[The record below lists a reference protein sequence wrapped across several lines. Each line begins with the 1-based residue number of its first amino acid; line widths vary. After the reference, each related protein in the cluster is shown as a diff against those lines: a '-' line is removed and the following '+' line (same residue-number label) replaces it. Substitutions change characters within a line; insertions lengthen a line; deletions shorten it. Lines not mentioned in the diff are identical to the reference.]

1 MLIILHRDTK
11 PDDKKHE
18 KPHQVCYTRDF
29 KPKISHK
36 KMMKFL
42 DKLPFAHQNWFLY
55 LRLLFRQFMQD
66 ECQQK
71 AASLT
76 YTTLLSIVPVL
87 TVVLVIFSSIPALES
102 VRDQVQT
109 MIYDNVMP
117 SSGEQIRQHLQSFT
131 EKSSNLGI
139 VGVVGLFVT
148 AILTLNTI
156 EHAFNHIW
164 RVPNRSGGFG
174 SLIRYWVMITLGPIV
189 LGVIF
194 GASSAIQSLSF
205 LNQKFAGYGIDWGA
219 WGYLLSFCL
228 MALGFVGM
236 YWLIPKTQV
245 PIKNAA
251 IAGIVIAILFELL
264 KQIFGTVMSNFTSY
278 EAIYGAFAA
287 LPIFLMW
294 IYLSWNLVLLGVQ
307 ISHTLTVFDGKHS
320 VNRHSLISLLKMLNL
335 TYKQY
340 QLGSSVSEQDLRTIL
355 SSSEQLKWGAYLQQ
369 LLSNNLLITT
379 KNNEYTLKTD
389 LKTINLWHFCKKL
402 PYPLPTSDDLERI
415 NLQEYEWLTPLQ
427 SRLNQVEKTAEKQL
441 NITLGELFDG
451 VEFIDETDM
460 IDRSKDTVTA
470 IADTPSLLDRFS
482 QSVRNALPSRKE

>member
-1 MLIILHRDTK
+1 MT
-11 PDDKKHE
+11 
-18 KPHQVCYTRDF
+18 
-29 KPKISHK
+29 
-36 KMMKFL
+36 KFL
-42 DKLPFAHQNWFLY
+42 DKLPFSHHNWFLY
-55 LRLLFRQFMQD
+55 LRLLFCQFIND

-71 AASLT
+71 AANLT
-76 YTTLLSIVPVL
+76 YTTLLAIVPVL
-87 TVVLVIFSSIPALES
+87 TVILVIFSSIPALES

-117 SSGEQIRQHLQSFT
+117 SSGAQIQGHLQSFT

-156 EHAFNHIW
+156 EHTFNHVW
-164 RVPNRSGGFG
+164 RVPNRSGGLG

-228 MALGFVGM
+228 MAFGFIGM

-245 PIKNAA
+245 PLKNAA
-251 IAGIVIAILFELL
+251 IAGVVIAILFELL
-264 KQIFGTVMSNFTSY
+264 KQIFGSVMSNFTSY

-307 ISHTLTVFDGKHS
+307 ISHTLTIFDGKKTVKQHPFI
-320 VNRHSLISLLKMLNL
+320 NLLKMLNL
-335 TYKQY
+335 AY
-340 QLGSSVSEQDLRTIL
+340 QQHKLGKSVDEQALRHIL
-355 SSSEQLKWGAYLQQ
+355 PQSEQLNWNDYLQQ
-369 LLSNNLLITT
+369 LLKNNLIVAT

-389 LKTINLWHFCKKL
+389 LKTVNLWSFCKKL
-402 PYPLPTSDDLERI
+402 PYPLPTDDDLNRI
-415 NLQEYEWLTPLQ
+415 NLQEHQWLASLGK
-427 SRLNQVEKTAEKQL
+427 RLVIIEKTAEKQL
-441 NITLGELFDG
+441 DTTLGEMFDDTAFNDDKDSDAN
-451 VEFIDETDM
+451 EITETTNPTD
-460 IDRSKDTVTA
+460 SKTG
-470 IADTPSLLDRFS
+470 LLDRLADGI
-482 QSVRNALPSRKE
+482 RKTLPTRKSDN